1 MKSGCNFSK
10 ILPTSSRFSIEKQS
24 LLSSSRPHP
33 AVVMDSAEQSPRTVF
48 VTHIIRVCVFLTKP
62 ELANPFEI
70 FLAFVEAGLSYD
82 NLVARASPVDAD
94 PHLSATKAKKNL
106 FLTSVSILSLRHLA
120 RFSHIFA
127 HVFLSLLCFPE
138 MLDPEF
144 STDSRCPG
152 VTSPFLLS
160 IPGRTKTRI
169 ETSVSKLRTSMCFE
183 KHTVNRCIH
192 QGGSNMIRRG
202 KRMRPFRRIAFNFCN
217 ITNTAVTFRGAAGV
231 GRLAAD
237 AEDRNS
243 KNCRRRRRLFKT
255 LVVQDVIT
263 DAVLSPDIIDAAPS
277 NRSKKKTSTD
287 TETL

>member
-1 MKSGCNFSK
+1 MFQFFACAIWQDFRTFSRTFSFHSLFFPE
-10 ILPTSSRFSIEKQS
+10 ILELEFSRDSRF
-24 LLSSSRPHP
+24 
-33 AVVMDSAEQSPRTVF
+33 
-48 VTHIIRVCVFLTKP
+48 
-62 ELANPFEI
+62 
-70 FLAFVEAGLSYD
+70 
-82 NLVARASPVDAD
+82 
-94 PHLSATKAKKNL
+94 
-106 FLTSVSILSLRHLA
+106 
-120 RFSHIFA
+120 
-127 HVFLSLLCFPE
+127 
-138 MLDPEF
+138 
-144 STDSRCPG
+144 PG
-152 VTSPFLLS
+152 VTAPFPLS
-160 IPGRTKTRI
+160 IPGRTKPRI
-169 ETSVSKLRTSMCFE
+169 QTSVSKLRISMCFE

>member
-1 MKSGCNFSK
+1 MFRFLACAIWQGFRTFSR
-10 ILPTSSRFSIEKQS
+10 TFS
-24 LLSSSRPHP
+24 
-33 AVVMDSAEQSPRTVF
+33 D
-48 VTHIIRVCVFLTKP
+48 P
-62 ELANPFEI
+62 EL
-70 FLAFVEAGLSYD
+70 
-82 NLVARASPVDAD
+82 
-94 PHLSATKAKKNL
+94 
-106 FLTSVSILSLRHLA
+106 
-120 RFSHIFA
+120 
-127 HVFLSLLCFPE
+127 
-138 MLDPEF
+138 
-144 STDSRCPG
+144 STDSQCPG
-152 VTSPFLLS
+152 VPSPFPLS
-160 IPGRTKTRI
+160 IPCRTKTRI
-169 ETSVSKLRTSMCFE
+169 QTSVSKLRITMCFE

-202 KRMRPFRRIAFNFCN
+202 KRMRPFRRIAVNFCN

-277 NRSKKKTSTD
+277 NRSKKEASTD